1 MNGPDADVPKI
12 DTVFLDRDGTINEK
26 PREGEYVL
34 VPGQLRLIPGAA
46 DAIRAVNEAGI
57 RVVVLTNQRCVAK
70 GLVSEAQLDSIHR
83 RLESLL
89 ADSGAH
95 IDAIHVCPHE
105 EGECECRKPRPGLF
119 HEAKRADPG
128 IDLARSVMIGDSG
141 SDCEAAAAAGVRCI
155 HVCHDV
161 SSPERE
167 CARDLP
173 AAVALLL
180 AECSGGR
187 SEGRSP

>member
-1 MNGPDADVPKI
+1 MNGPNTGVPNI

-70 GLVSEAQLDSIHR
+70 GLVSESQLDSIHR

-89 ADSGAH
+89 ADAGAH

-128 IDLARSVMIGDSG
+128 IDLARSVMIGDSE
-141 SDCEAAAAAGVRCI
+141 SDCEAAAAAGVSCI
-155 HVCHDV
+155 LLG
-161 SSPERE
+161 SPDG
-167 CARDLP
+167 ATKG
-173 AAVALLL
+173 L
-180 AECSGGR
+180 AEAVDSLLGK
-187 SEGRSP
+187 